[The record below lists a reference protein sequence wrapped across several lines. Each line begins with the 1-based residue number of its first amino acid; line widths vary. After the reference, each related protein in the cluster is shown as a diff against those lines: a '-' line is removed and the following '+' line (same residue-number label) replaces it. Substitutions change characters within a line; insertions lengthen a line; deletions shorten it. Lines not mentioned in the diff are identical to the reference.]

1 MVVATNP
8 YAPPAVPATSPLQ
21 RDVLK
26 VLLYFD
32 LFRHPLSSEE
42 IYEFLPSNSTT
53 PSNVA
58 RACSSLPLNMVV
70 DFSGGFFF
78 LKERG
83 AGCVAERR
91 NKEATAQRR
100 WRIARFM
107 TKLIRHFPFV
117 RGVGIS
123 GELSKGVSSEEGD
136 IDYVLITEQ
145 GRLWISRTLLI
156 LFKKIVLMNSKKFFC
171 LNHFVSR
178 DRLEVERRDLYVA
191 MELATV
197 KPVVNPWLF
206 ERYLEANPWIE
217 AYLPNWW
224 KKFSKSRQRILAGAA
239 VDRSLLQKLLE
250 LPFQGAWG
258 KRLDEQLMRSWQA
271 LWKRRYP
278 GLNDEARARLFTV
291 TPSLSTA
298 YGGDFLTSILAR
310 YREQLRRYDL
320 LEESFPA
327 EEGFH
332 G

>member
-1 MVVATNP
+1 MVVATHP
-8 YAPPAVPATSPLQ
+8 YAPPAVPANSLLQ

-32 LFRHPLSSEE
+32 LFRHPLSPDE

-58 RACSSLPLNMVV
+58 RACSSAPLNTVV
-70 DFSGGFFF
+70 NLSGEFFF

-83 AGCVAERR
+83 AGCVAERMI
-91 NKEATAQRR
+91 KEATAHRR

-107 TKLIRHFPFV
+107 SRLISHFPFV

-145 GRLWISRTLLI
+145 GRLWICRTLLI

-178 DRLEVERRDLYVA
+178 DRFEVERRDLYVA
-191 MELATV
+191 MELATI
-197 KPVVNPWLF
+197 KPVVNPCLF
-206 ERYLEANPWIE
+206 DRYLEANPWIE
-217 AYLPNWW
+217 GYLPNWW
-224 KKFSKSRQRILAGAA
+224 KKFSGSRQRVPARAN
-239 VDRSLLQKLLE
+239 VDGSLVQRLLE
-250 LPFQGAWG
+250 LPFQGSWG
-258 KRLDEQLMRSWQA
+258 KRLDEQLMRYWQA

-278 GLNDEARARLFTV
+278 GLSDEARARLFSA

-310 YREQLRRYDL
+310 YREQLGRYDL
-320 LEESFPA
+320 LDESFPR
-327 EEGFH
+327 
-332 G
+332 